1 MDRTALSPLLRSFE
15 RHLRAANRSERTIAS
30 YLESLRQAEAF
41 LAARGK
47 GLADARRADLEAFL
61 ADLLTRRAAGTVATR
76 YKVLR
81 ILYGWLEEEDE
92 IAANPMA
99 RVKPPI
105 VPEQPVPVVPEDGL
119 RRLLAT
125 CDGKSFEER
134 RDTALILLLVDVG
147 PRRAE
152 LMGLRVSDV
161 DFDLDVLLVLGK
173 GRRERAAVRPNVG
186 RRARPAGPPFRSG
199 PGGAARFALQVR
211 RGLARPARARAA
223 AGPARRCGRW
233 RPGGLAHAVG
243 CGSGRRVGHGWSG
256 RPSADPPPPARA
268 GSARPAPQQP
278 EQQFEQASLGG
289 LVGQTNAVRLAQGGQ
304 QAGNLWP
311 GRTHQIPHGTGAE
324 VGD

>member
-1 MDRTALSPLLRSFE
+1 MTSGNAGHLHVRGLSRGLHNGGSPHPLTFFRMGYGPAMTPDYRPSLVRSFE
-15 RHLRAANRSERTIAS
+15 RHLRAENRSEHTIAS

-41 LAARGK
+41 LAAHGK

-61 ADLLTRRAAGTVATR
+61 GDLLTRRAAGTVATR

-173 GRRERAAVRPNVG
+173 GRRERALPFGRTSAVALDRYLRVRAR
-186 RRARPAGPPFRSG
+186 RRA
-199 PGGAARFALQVR
+199 
-211 RGLARPARARAA
+211 
-223 AGPARRCGRW
+223 
-233 RPGGLAHAVG
+233 
-243 CGSGRRVGHGWSG
+243 
-256 RPSADPPPPARA
+256 
-268 GSARPAPQQP
+268 
-278 EQQFEQASLGG
+278 
-289 LVGQTNAVRLAQGGQ
+289 
-304 QAGNLWP
+304 
-311 GRTHQIPHGTGAE
+311 
-324 VGD
+324 

>member
-41 LAARGK
+41 LAAHGK

-61 ADLLTRRAAGTVATR
+61 GDLLTRRAAGTVATR

-81 ILYGWLEEEDE
+81 ILYAWLEEEDE

-105 VPEQPVPVVPEDGL
+105 VPEQLVPVVPEDGL

-125 CDGKSFEER
+125 REGKSFEAR

-161 DFDLDVLLVLGK
+161 DFDLDMLLVLGK
-173 GRRERAAVRPNVG
+173 GRRERALPFGRTSAVALDRYLRV
-186 RRARPAGPPFRSG
+186 RARRRD
-199 PGGAARFALQVR
+199 AALPWLWLGRKGRLTEWGLVQMLHR
-211 RGLARPARARAA
+211 RG
-223 AGPARRCGRW
+223 
-233 RPGGLAHAVG
+233 
-243 CGSGRRVGHGWSG
+243 
-256 RPSADPPPPARA
+256 D
-268 GSARPAPQQP
+268 
-278 EQQFEQASLGG
+278 
-289 LVGQTNAVRLAQGGQ
+289 
-304 QAGNLWP
+304 
-311 GRTHQIPHGTGAE
+311 
-324 VGD
+324 